1 MSYIDA
7 NFTNRNLDNLLKNKT
22 IAEKLDSGSPF
33 ISISP
38 DKDILGA
45 TVGQAHLMLL
55 GIPNL
60 SPELSA
66 DVFLKCNA
74 VAIKL
79 SALRYHRRKYEE
91 LQKRRIS
98 EISVDLTISE
108 LIQKGLKICELEMLY
123 EVEAF
128 FNQYKSALDM
138 LVKVLCPIT
147 GLNAGTL
154 STYGKYGSGVIKTL
168 EKFKKNKNHGLTVGR
183 IDWLI
188 DEIEKTKSPW
198 MESVI
203 RIRDTFSHYKP
214 EIALGFEWDKEI
226 GRVKV
231 PHVITDDG
239 VSPLNFEMDKLTQSL
254 INYCA
259 NFIAITVSCAF
270 PVTTEI
276 QVMAEDEKQYIGARW
291 QMDLS
296 RAIWKLGSNVI
307 REYTEQDIERAKK
320 WAEENIF
327 NY

>member
-7 NFTNRNLDNLLKNKT
+7 NFTNRNLENLLKHKT
-22 IAEKLDSGSPF
+22 IAEKLESGSPF

-38 DKDILGA
+38 DSDILGA
-45 TVGQAHLMLL
+45 TTGQAHLMLL

-60 SPELSA
+60 TSQLS
-66 DVFLKCNA
+66 DEVFLKCNA

-79 SALRYHRRKYEE
+79 CALRYHRRKYEE
-91 LQKRRIS
+91 LQKKRIS
-98 EISVDLTISE
+98 EILADSVTSD

-128 FNQYKSALDM
+128 FHQYKSALDM

-154 STYGKYGSGVIKTL
+154 STYGKYGNNVIKTL

-188 DEIEKTKSPW
+188 EEIEKTKSPW

-214 EIALGFEWDKEI
+214 EIALGFEWDKDI
-226 GRVKV
+226 GRLKV
-231 PHVITDDG
+231 PHVITENG
-239 VSPLNFEMDKLTQSL
+239 NSPLNFEMDKLTESL

-276 QVMAEDEKQYIGARW
+276 QVMSENEKRYIGARW

-296 RAIWKLGSNVI
+296 RAIWMLGVNVI
-307 REYTEQDIERAKK
+307 REITEKDIEKAKK
-320 WAEENIF
+320 WGEENIF

>member
-1 MSYIDA
+1 MSSIEA
-7 NFTNRNLDNLLKNKT
+7 NFTNKGIENLLKHKT
-22 IAEKLDSGSPF
+22 IAEKLNGDSPF

-55 GIPNL
+55 GIANL
-60 SPELSA
+60 SPQLNDA
-66 DVFLKCNA
+66 VFLKCNA

-79 SALRYHRRKYEE
+79 CALRYHRKKYEE
-91 LQKRRIS
+91 LQKRRS
-98 EISVDLTISE
+98 AEISADLNIST
-108 LIQKGLKICELEMLY
+108 LIQKGLKICELEMLH

-128 FNQYKSALDM
+128 FHQYKSALDM

-154 STYGKYGSGVIKTL
+154 STYGNYGNRIIKTL
-168 EKFKKNKNHGLTVGR
+168 ENFKKNKKHGLAVGR

-188 DEIEKTKSPW
+188 EEIEKTKSPW

-226 GRVKV
+226 GRIKV
-231 PHVITDDG
+231 PHATTDNG
-239 VSPLNFEMDKLTQSL
+239 FSPLNFEMDKLTESL

-270 PVTTEI
+270 PVTTSI
-276 QVMAEDEKQYIGARW
+276 QVMSENDKQYIGARW

-307 REYTEQDIERAKK
+307 REYTEQDIKNAKK
-320 WAEENIF
+320 WAEQNIF

>member
-1 MSYIDA
+1 MSKIDA
-7 NFTNRNLDNLLKNKT
+7 NFTNREIGNLLKHKA
-22 IAEKLDSGSPF
+22 IAEKLNGDSPF

-45 TVGQAHLMLL
+45 TLGQAHLMLL

-60 SPELSA
+60 SSQLNDE
-66 DVFLKCNA
+66 VFFKCNA

-98 EISVDLTISE
+98 EISADSNILT
-108 LIQKGLKICELEMLY
+108 LIQKGLKLCELEMLY
-123 EVEAF
+123 ELEAF
-128 FNQYKSALDM
+128 FFQYKSALDM
-138 LVKVLCPIT
+138 LVKVLCPFA
-147 GLNAGTL
+147 GKNAGNI
-154 STYGKYGSGVIKTL
+154 STYGKFGKDVITQL
-168 EKFKKNKNHGLTVGR
+168 NELKKNKKLNLTIGR

-188 DEIEKTKSPW
+188 EEVEKAKSPW

-203 RIRDTFSHYKP
+203 RIRDTFSHYKS
-214 EIALGFEWDKEI
+214 EIALGFEWDKEV
-226 GRVKV
+226 GRLKV
-231 PHVITDDG
+231 PHATTDNG
-239 VSPLNFEMDKLTQSL
+239 ISPLNFEMEKLTESL

-276 QVMAEDEKQYIGARW
+276 QLMSENEKRYIGARW

-296 RAIWKLGSNVI
+296 KAIWMLGVNVI
-307 REYTEQDIERAKK
+307 RELTEEDVENAKK
-320 WAEENIF
+320 WAEQNIF
-327 NY
+327 DY